1 MFRGAEDVLLDAGPV
16 DSCCSEDLRIHFTQP
31 PSPPTAV
38 GRDALPFSPHGI
50 QVRRYRMLLVDRA
63 ARVIRTL
70 GKSGTE
76 DRYVICCA
84 GVELGCC
91 GPKRRSWEAELRRF
105 LGERWASV
113 SAIHAAIGLMLVFL
127 ALFVSIFA
135 YFIAAGVRQTQQ
147 SLEDRSR
154 AAAQVVATNA
164 YWISEVANQ
173 TLRRVDTALGPQM
186 LGNSESIQAVLD
198 GLPSV
203 VEVYVIDP
211 EANTI
216 YATVPGASAISVA
229 DREYFT
235 SLRDGADFYTSP
247 MIVSRLTGDHIF
259 VFSKRVERN
268 GAFAGAIMVSYSDQ
282 LLADLAGTLDLD
294 AGSTIGLVRDDGQLM
309 ARFPAPDGAVDLSAM
324 PLFTEYLPASAQGT
338 YTSASSPV
346 DGIARVVS
354 YSQVEG
360 TSIVALA
367 SVASTAVWNS
377 FRAAVLTVLIIVS
390 PIVVGLALGCW
401 WIVVLLRRD
410 SRQAADMTMLFQEI
424 HHRIKNNM
432 QSIQALVGMQDI
444 PDAAKRDLRSRF
456 SAMAA
461 MHEHI
466 YKHDRY
472 VSVDAK
478 DLIPAIVDEVVV
490 AYGSD
495 AEVSYELAS
504 VQIGR
509 DEATPL
515 ALLLSE
521 LVTNCLKYA
530 FGAGV
535 KGHISISLSP
545 AADGM
550 ATLIV
555 RDNGVG
561 LPEGGRTGSMGM
573 RLIKGVV
580 SQLEGEHVFRN
591 DGGAVFEAKLRLS

>member
-1 MFRGAEDVLLDAGPV
+1 MR
-16 DSCCSEDLRIHFTQP
+16 
-31 PSPPTAV
+31 V
-38 GRDALPFSPHGI
+38 GRGWPCPALNDFLGGKTWSLNL
-50 QVRRYRMLLVDRA
+50 RLL
-63 ARVIRTL
+63 
-70 GKSGTE
+70 
-76 DRYVICCA
+76 
-84 GVELGCC
+84 
-91 GPKRRSWEAELRRF
+91 RSWEVRLRRF

-113 SAIHAAIGLMLVFL
+113 SAIHAAIGLMLIFL

-135 YFIAAGVRQTQQ
+135 YFVAAGVRQTQQ
-147 SLEDRSR
+147 NLEDRSR

-173 TLRRVDTALGPQM
+173 TLRRVDAVLGPQM
-186 LGNSESIQAVLD
+186 LGSSESIRAVLD

-203 VEVYVIDP
+203 VEVYVIDA

-216 YATVPGASAISVA
+216 YATVPGASAVSVS

-247 MIVSRLTGDHIF
+247 MIISRLTGDHIF
-259 VFSKRVERN
+259 VFSKRVERD
-268 GAFAGAIMVSYSDQ
+268 GAFAGAIMVSYSDR
-282 LLADLAGTLDLD
+282 LLEDLLGTLDLD
-294 AGSTIGLVRDDGQLM
+294 VGSTVSLVRDDGQLM
-309 ARFPAPDGAVDLSAM
+309 ARSPAPDGPVDLSATA
-324 PLFTEYLPASAQGT
+324 LFTEYLPAGPQGT

-354 YSQVEG
+354 YSKVAG
-360 TSIVALA
+360 TPIVAIA
-367 SVASTAVWNS
+367 SVASTATWTS
-377 FRAAVLTVLIIVS
+377 FRAAVLTVLLIVS
-390 PIVVGLALGCW
+390 PVVLGLALGCW
-401 WIVVLLRRD
+401 WIVILLQRD
-410 SRQAADMTMLFQEI
+410 SRQAAEMIMLFQEI

-432 QSIQALVGMQDI
+432 QTIQAVVGMQDI
-444 PDAAKRDLRSRF
+444 PEAAKRDLRSRF

-478 DLIPAIVDEVVV
+478 DLIPAIVDEVII

-495 AEVSYELAS
+495 AEVSYALAS

-509 DEATPL
+509 DQATPL

-530 FGAGV
+530 FGVGV
-535 KGHISISLSP
+535 KGHIAISLS
-545 AADGM
+545 AGSEGM
-550 ATLIV
+550 ATLVV

-561 LPEGGRTGSMGM
+561 LPDASRVGSMGM
-573 RLIKGVV
+573 RLVKGVV
-580 SQLEGEHVFRN
+580 SQLEGEHSFRN
-591 DGGAVFEAKLRLS
+591 EGGAVFEARLRLS